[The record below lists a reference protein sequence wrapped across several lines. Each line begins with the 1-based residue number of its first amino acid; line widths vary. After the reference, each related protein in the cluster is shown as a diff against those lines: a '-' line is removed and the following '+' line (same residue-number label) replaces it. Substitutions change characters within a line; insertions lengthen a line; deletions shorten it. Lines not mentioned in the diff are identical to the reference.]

1 MLPEPTPEPKS
12 PLKNPL
18 MYSSAAVALVLVAVV
33 FTLYSRWLNNRS
45 FDRAAARQRAE
56 KQREQDRTAVEQL
69 GGKQFAILMFY
80 ASPRAIDRG
89 ESAQLCYGVSN
100 AKSVTLEPQGHE
112 VWPSVSNCVDVSPEK
127 TTTYTLTIADAAG
140 NKKSE
145 TVDVQ
150 VR

>member
-1 MLPEPTPEPKS
+1 MLSEPSPEPKS
-12 PLKNPL
+12 PLKNL
-18 MYSSAAVALVLVAVV
+18 LIYSSAAVALVLLAVV
-33 FTLYSRWLNNRS
+33 FTLYSRWLNNRN
-45 FDRAAARQRAE
+45 FDRAAAQQRAE
-56 KQREQDRTAVEQL
+56 KQREQDRAAVEQL

-80 ASPRAIDRG
+80 ASPRDVRRG

-100 AKSVTLEPQGHE
+100 AKSVTLEPQAHE
-112 VWPSVSNCVDVSPEK
+112 VWPSVSNCVDVSPNN

-145 TVDVQ
+145 AVEIQ

>member
-1 MLPEPTPEPKS
+1 MLPEPIREPKS

-45 FDRAAARQRAE
+45 FDRAAARQRTE
-56 KQREQDRTAVEQL
+56 KQREQDRAAVEQL

-89 ESAQLCYGVSN
+89 ETAQLCYGVSN
-100 AKSVTLEPQGHE
+100 AKAVTLEPQSHE
-112 VWPSVSNCVDVSPEK
+112 VWPSVSNCVDVSPNK

-140 NKKSE
+140 NTKSE
-145 TVDVQ
+145 TVEVQ